1 MALKP
6 WGYSD
11 MPAMLVVTGG
21 VHLPDRRWPSSW
33 SQIQRTE
40 VLSEGGE
47 FGSQKCQDLE

>member
-1 MALKP
+1 MGIFRYASYVSL
-6 WGYSD
+6 
-11 MPAMLVVTGG
+11 TGE

-33 SQIQRTE
+33 SEIQRTE